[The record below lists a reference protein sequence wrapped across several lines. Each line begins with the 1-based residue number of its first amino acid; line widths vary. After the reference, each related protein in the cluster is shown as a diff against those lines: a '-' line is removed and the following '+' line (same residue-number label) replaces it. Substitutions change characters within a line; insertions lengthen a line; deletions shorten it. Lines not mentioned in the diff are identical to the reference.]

1 MHSRALRGN
10 PKVIHH
16 KEVRIAM
23 TTYGVLSTFPPT
35 QCGLATFSA
44 SLLRPLTSGGTG
56 GYGAVVRVLDEEAPN
71 RPPGVVAELRN
82 GTPDGPADAAAAL
95 NAFDVAIIQH
105 EYGIYGGADGAEVVD
120 VLLRLTIPSIIVLH
134 TVLSQPTPH
143 QREVL
148 ERAVAAADATVVL
161 SETAARR
168 LVDVYRVDPAR
179 VSVIPHGATLS
190 GPRPPSELHA
200 LRPAHRGDEGG
211 EEPAPPVPTV
221 LTWGLIGPG
230 KGIEWGVD
238 AVAELDDLPTP
249 PRYVI
254 AGRTHPKV
262 LARSGEAYR
271 DGLRDRAAARGVA
284 DRVVFD
290 GTYREGPALQDL
302 VRQAD
307 VVLLPYDSTDQVT
320 SGVLIE
326 AVAAL
331 KPVVA
336 TRFPHATELLSA
348 GAGLL
353 VPQQDPVAMAAALR
367 TLLTRPDVAAGM
379 TRVAGVAAPDLQWA
393 AVAEHYL
400 DLAARLISARV
411 AA

>member
-1 MHSRALRGN
+1 
-10 PKVIHH
+10 V
-16 KEVRIAM
+16 
-23 TTYGVLSTFPPT
+23 
-35 QCGLATFSA
+35 
-44 SLLRPLTSGGTG
+44 
-56 GYGAVVRVLDEEAPN
+56 DEEPAH

-95 NAFDVAIIQH
+95 NAFDVAIVQH

-120 VLLRLTIPSIIVLH
+120 VLLRLTVPSIIVLH

-200 LRPAHRGDEGG
+200 LRPAGRGDDGG
-211 EEPAPPVPTV
+211 EEPASTAPTI

-238 AVAELDDLPTP
+238 ALAELDGRLDGLSTP

-271 DGLRDRAAARGVA
+271 DGLRERAAARGVA

-290 GTYREGPALQDL
+290 GTYREGPALQGL

-307 VVLLPYDSTDQVT
+307 VVLLPYDSTEQVT

-326 AVAAL
+326 AVAAGR
-331 KPVVA
+331 PVVSTA
-336 TRFPHATELLSA
+336 FPHAIEMLGD

-353 VPQQDPVAMAAALR
+353 VPHRNPRAMARALR
-367 TLLTRPDVAAGM
+367 RVLTSPATAAAMSARAARMAPALEWSAVAA
-379 TRVAGVAAPDLQWA
+379 RYRSLARDLVAARER
-393 AVAEHYL
+393 V
-400 DLAARLISARV
+400 SA
-411 AA
+411 